1 MNDIISQLRLIL
13 ALSYHMYY
21 KAHSSHWNVEGINF
35 PQYHDFFGEIYE
47 AVFASID
54 TTAEYI
60 RVLGA
65 KAPATLMD
73 ICDLLPDDSATEE
86 DSVETMLQRLNDANA
101 LMIFHLKMGIE
112 MSGRIPEYA
121 LQNYFQDRLA
131 YHQKIGWQ
139 ISASLK

>member
-60 RVLGA
+60 RALGA

-73 ICDLLPDDSATEE
+73 ICDLLPDDSATED
-86 DSVETMLQRLNDANA
+86 DSVTTMLERLNDANT
-101 LMIFHLKMGIE
+101 LMMFHLKMGIE

-139 ISASLK
+139 INASLK

>member
-54 TTAEYI
+54 TTAEYM

-65 KAPATLMD
+65 KTPATLMD
-73 ICDLLPDDSATEE
+73 ICDLLPDDSATET
-86 DSVETMLQRLNDANA
+86 DSLTTMLARLSDANA
-101 LMIFHLKMGIE
+101 LMMLHLKMGIDTA
-112 MSGRIPEYA
+112 GRISEYA
-121 LQNYFQDRLA
+121 LQNYLQDRLA

-139 ISASLK
+139 LDASQK

>member
-1 MNDIISQLRLIL
+1 MNDIISELRTIL
-13 ALSYHMYY
+13 ALSYYMYY
-21 KAHSSHWNVEGINF
+21 KAHSSHWNVEGIEF
-35 PQYHDFFGEIYE
+35 PQYHEFFGDIYE

-60 RVLGA
+60 RALGA

-73 ICDLLPDDSATEE
+73 ICDMLPEDPATEA
-86 DSVETMLQRLNDANA
+86 DSLSVMLSSLNAANA
-101 LMIFHLKMGIE
+101 LMIYHLKMGIE

>member
-1 MNDIISQLRLIL
+1 MNDIISELRTIL
-13 ALSYHMYY
+13 ALSYYVYY
-21 KAHSSHWNVEGINF
+21 KAHSSHWNVEGIEF
-35 PQYHDFFGEIYE
+35 PQYHEFFGGIYE

-60 RVLGA
+60 RALGA

-73 ICDLLPDDSATEE
+73 ICDMLPDDLATET
-86 DSVETMLQRLNDANA
+86 DSLVTMLASLNEANT
-101 LMIFHLKMGIE
+101 LMMIHLKRGIE

-131 YHQKIGWQ
+131 YHQKLDWQ
-139 ISASLK
+139 LRATFV

>member
-54 TTAEYI
+54 TTAEYM

-65 KAPATLMD
+65 KTPATLMD
-73 ICDLLPDDSATEE
+73 ICDLLPDDSATET
-86 DSVETMLQRLNDANA
+86 DSLTTMLASLSAANT
-101 LMIFHLKMGIE
+101 LMMFHLKMGIE
-112 MSGRIPEYA
+112 TAGRIPEYA
-121 LQNYFQDRLA
+121 LQNYLQDRLA

-139 ISASLK
+139 LDASQK